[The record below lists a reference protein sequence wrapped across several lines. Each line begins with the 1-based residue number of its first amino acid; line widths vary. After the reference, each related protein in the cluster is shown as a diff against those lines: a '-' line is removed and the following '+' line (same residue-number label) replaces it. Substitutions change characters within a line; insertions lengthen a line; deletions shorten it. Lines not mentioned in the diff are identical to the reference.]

1 MPNIIYSEVY
11 SEGKSLVLDG
21 EIPVESPWNPPGL
34 PAIPVARPPGRR
46 DLARP
51 AAEPPAGH
59 GNAFATQGERPEIGG
74 FSEKN
79 LGYNGYRLEMRYD
92 W

>member
-1 MPNIIYSEVY
+1 MFSQLLE
-11 SEGKSLVLDG
+11 G

-34 PAIPVARPPGRR
+34 PALPVARPPGRR

-59 GNAFATQGERPEIGG
+59 GQRVCNAGNAGVAAR
-74 FSEKN
+74 
-79 LGYNGYRLEMRYD
+79 D
-92 W
+92 WGILRQKSGI